1 MRDNDYS
8 FNMFA
13 AGCVAAGFLLC
24 LVMVIVFTAT
34 RNTINGISPEGIA
47 RCKSL
52 QGEYGGGKCF
62 KDGKEV

>member
-1 MRDNDYS
+1 MRDDDHS
-8 FNMFA
+8 FNMFV
-13 AGCVAAGFLLC
+13 AGCVMAGVLLC
-24 LVMVIVFTAT
+24 LVVMIVSAGI
-34 RNTINGISPEGIA
+34 RNAIDSVSPEDIA

>member
-1 MRDNDYS
+1 MRDDDYS

-13 AGCVAAGFLLC
+13 AGCVMAGVLLS
-24 LVMVIVFTAT
+24 LVTMIVLVGI
-34 RNTINGISPEGIA
+34 RNTIDGVSPEDIA

>member
-1 MRDNDYS
+1 MEKTDDS
-8 FNMFA
+8 FIMFVV
-13 AGCVAAGFLLC
+13 GCVIAGFVLC
-24 LVMVIVFTAT
+24 LVVVVVFTGV
-34 RNTINGISPEGIA
+34 RNTIDGVSPEGIA

>member
-1 MRDNDYS
+1 MRDDDYS

-13 AGCVAAGFLLC
+13 AGCVTAGVLLC
-24 LVMVIVFTAT
+24 LVAMIVLV
-34 RNTINGISPEGIA
+34 GIKNIIDGVSPEGIA
-47 RCKSL
+47 QCKSL